1 MHVEVSDWARE
12 RIEALV
18 ANGRASCAREAID
31 IALVTL
37 EASDREADDSF
48 EDRSDEWWAEL
59 NESLEK
65 GVAELDAGDGIPF
78 TPELIEDI
86 KHRGR
91 VRLAKAQMHVG

>member
-1 MHVEVSDWARE
+1 MKVEVSDWARE
-12 RIEALV
+12 RIAELV
-18 ANGRASCAREAID
+18 ASGRVSCEREAIE

-37 EASDREADDSF
+37 EASDREADDFF

-65 GVAELDAGDGIPF
+65 GVAELDAGEGIPF
-78 TPELIEDI
+78 TPELMEDI

-91 VRLAKAQMHVG
+91 VRLAKAQLHVG